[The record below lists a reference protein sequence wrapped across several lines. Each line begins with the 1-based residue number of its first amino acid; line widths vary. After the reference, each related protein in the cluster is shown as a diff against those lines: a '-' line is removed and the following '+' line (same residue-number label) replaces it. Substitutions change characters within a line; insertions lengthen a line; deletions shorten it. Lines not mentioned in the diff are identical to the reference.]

1 MFSKPRP
8 QAGLFRL
15 NEGLIF
21 ESSFF
26 LHLGSHEGGMRE
38 KADFCFFS
46 REIFPRFSGTER
58 LNTDRIAVLRSTGQY
73 VRRARLTSK
82 SLLEQTVWISPQ
94 MWHSISFQRHHL
106 FFVGVGPLPGHF
118 SQNPT
123 QKNVSSARTQY
134 YRFAFKNILSK
145 VKNAQRIL
153 ILSSSDTAQKLLHR

>member
-1 MFSKPRP
+1 M
-8 QAGLFRL
+8 FRL
-15 NEGLIF
+15 KERLIF

-38 KADFCFFS
+38 KADFFLFP

-58 LNTDRIAVLRSTGQY
+58 LNTDRLAVLRSTGQY

-118 SQNPT
+118 SKIQHKKKFIHPDT
-123 QKNVSSARTQY
+123 KSQFHTISLSRIFCPESRTRNVS
-134 YRFAFKNILSK
+134 
-145 VKNAQRIL
+145 
-153 ILSSSDTAQKLLHR
+153 